1 MPHATSV
8 SLAKFQEAVQAAVKS
23 AVQKHPKFRMEAP
36 NKLAVSYL
44 IRGIPVPEA
53 LVANMSV
60 KETQA
65 FANDV
70 AAELGR
76 SVPGIAAGGR
86 VEGVLYS
93 HGDHLIIGIPA
104 ITDILLER

>member
-1 MPHATSV
+1 MAHAASISV
-8 SLAKFQEAVQAAVKS
+8 AKFQEAVQAAVKA

-36 NKLAVSYL
+36 NKLSLGYI

-53 LVANMSV
+53 LMANASV

-76 SVPGIAAGGR
+76 TVPQIAGGGR
-86 VEGVLYS
+86 VEGVLYA
-93 HGDHLIIGIPA
+93 HGNHLIIGIPA
-104 ITDILLER
+104 ITDVLFER